1 VYLSPSKSESHELQ
15 DPLELNSRGAKNMGT
30 MVESLLNQALQM
42 PAQDRAVIA
51 ERLISSLDTEIDQ
64 EVEIAWQQEVQRR
77 VEEVDKGVV
86 ACIPWEQVLPRF
98 KYLP

>member
-1 VYLSPSKSESHELQ
+1 
-15 DPLELNSRGAKNMGT
+15 MGT

-64 EVEIAWQQEVQRR
+64 DVEMAWQQEVQKR
-77 VEEVDKGVV
+77 VDEVDKGVV
-86 ACIPWEQVLPRF
+86 ACIPWEKVLLRLRGNSETKRF
-98 KYLP
+98 TH